1 MICPQFFACPKQGQ
15 PFVLKSCPHFLI
27 YPKVRTNR
35 LSSRKPSC
43 TKGLGHFEDKTRT
56 ICPQTSKTICPHKIP
71 WGTRDLGML
80 RTNRGQKSLKI
91 EDKNK
96 NTNLHLNQPESATN
110 RITPAFVALFVVS
123 EP

>member
-1 MICPQFFACPKQGQ
+1 M
-15 PFVLKSCPHFLI
+15 
-27 YPKVRTNR
+27 RTNG

-43 TKGLGHFEDKTRT
+43 TKGLGHFEDKPRT
-56 ICPQTSKTICPHKIP
+56 ICPKTSKTICPHEIP

-96 NTNLHLNQPESATN
+96 NTNLHFNTPKSVAN
-110 RITPAFVALFVVS
+110 RITPAFVALFVAS